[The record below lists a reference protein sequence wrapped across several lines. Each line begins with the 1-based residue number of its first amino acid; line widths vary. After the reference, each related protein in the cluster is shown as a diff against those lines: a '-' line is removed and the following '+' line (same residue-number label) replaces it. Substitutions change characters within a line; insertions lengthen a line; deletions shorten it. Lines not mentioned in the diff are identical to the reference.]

1 MQDRKGKDSSGL
13 KVLVERHL
21 GGSSETYT
29 GVPVRQMSGG
39 RRLD

>member
-13 KVLVERHL
+13 KVLVEGHL

-29 GVPVRQMSGG
+29 GVPVHQMNGGSGF
-39 RRLD
+39 D